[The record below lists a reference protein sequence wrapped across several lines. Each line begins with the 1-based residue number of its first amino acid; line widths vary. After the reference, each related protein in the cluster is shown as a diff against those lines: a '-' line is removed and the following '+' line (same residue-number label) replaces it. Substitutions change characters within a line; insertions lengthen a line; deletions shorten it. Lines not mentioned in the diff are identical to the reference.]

1 MRAGASESGDRIM
14 TEQRHEH
21 LQATI
26 DTYDLLASLFLTLPD
41 EDLVKSIVAGAFEE
55 GSGSAGLDEIARYG
69 REQAGRDPQDVLLDL
84 ARDRVRLMRGVNQ
97 EGVEPPYESLFV
109 GHPANTTIGSLNNFY
124 QQLGYAVDDE
134 VKDAPDQLGV
144 EIAFA
149 KLILELERDAL
160 ADGDEER
167 AAEYEELH
175 HSFLSQHLGRW
186 SGAYAEKMAAASQTG
201 FYRGVALLIGE
212 VLP

>member
-14 TEQRHEH
+14 TAQRHEH

-26 DTYDLLASLFLTLPD
+26 ETYDLLASLFLTLPD

-69 REQAGRDPQDVLLDL
+69 REQASRDPQDVLLDL

-97 EGVEPPYESLFV
+97 EGIEPPYESLYV
-109 GHPANTTIGSLNNFY
+109 KQQANASIGSLNRFY
-124 QQLGYAVDDE
+124 ADFGYRVDE
-134 VKDAPDQLGV
+134 NVKDAPDQLGV
-144 EIAFA
+144 ELAFA
-149 KLILELERDAL
+149 KLVLESELEAMERGDDAK
-160 ADGDEER
+160 
-167 AAEYEELH
+167 AAEYEALH
-175 HSFLSQHLGRW
+175 GSFLSQHLGRW
-186 SGAYAEKMAAASQTG
+186 ASAYAARMAAAAETG
-201 FYRGVALLIGE
+201 FYRGIALLIEE